1 MLAANHAAIL
11 TKRSTMTITIFHNP
25 LSPRSSG
32 WARAARWTWLGLIVL
47 QPTWLA
53 ILPPP
58 AGPGNRALAA
68 LATLP
73 LLLPLG
79 GVWQGSLRTMSWA
92 GYLAMLYLVIGVVE
106 AWANPPQRPAAL
118 LQVVLV
124 AAFVG
129 SALGFSRAAGRSVGG
144 RAR

>member
-1 MLAANHAAIL
+1 MA
-11 TKRSTMTITIFHNP
+11 ITILHD
-25 LSPRSSG
+25 PRSSKAQG
-32 WARAARWTWLGLIVL
+32 ARWTWLGLIVL
-47 QPTWLA
+47 QPVWLG

-58 AGPGNRALAA
+58 AGPDSWALAA

-79 GVWQGSLRTMSWA
+79 GVWRGSLRAMTWA
-92 GYLAMLYLVIGVVE
+92 GYLAMLYLVIGVME

-129 SALGFSRAAGRSVGG
+129 SVLGYSRRFSRAAGRSARSKG
-144 RAR
+144 R